1 MTALEL
7 TSIASQRVKHVGNL
21 HILPYVVGGVVRN
34 ALAEPGRV
42 RRGLLKHIWTDLK
55 RFGATSVRN
64 IELSRIRGIDT
75 TVVEGPVAQH
85 GSLIVT
91 ALAKLLECERVF
103 EFGTYRGDTTWL
115 LAHNLPSA
123 RIYTLDLGGPDV
135 AQHAQLELTD
145 PELVT
150 HWDRG
155 ERFRGTPEG
164 RGITQLFGDSATF
177 DFSPYEQKM
186 DLVYIDASHSYSYVR
201 SDTEAALGMISELGT
216 ILWDDYTGY
225 SGVFAYLNELA
236 PALEGPIFHLMD
248 TRLALYSR
256 WPVVVTE

>member
-1 MTALEL
+1 MERAAWRDEPRRSSARRAVCGCGIRALDAPASRREARHHRSMAGQRTQPPQPAGHVSPRFRLRRGRVATAGPADPGPDRAGGAARGWRGVTALEL
-7 TSIASQRVKHVGNL
+7 TSIASQRVKHVGNA
-21 HILPYVVGGVVRN
+21 HI
-34 ALAEPGRV
+34 
-42 RRGLLKHIWTDLK
+42 
-55 RFGATSVRN
+55 
-64 IELSRIRGIDT
+64 
-75 TVVEGPVAQH
+75 
-85 GSLIVT
+85 
-91 ALAKLLECERVF
+91 
-103 EFGTYRGDTTWL
+103 
-115 LAHNLPSA
+115 LPSA

-216 ILWDDYTGY
+216 IVWDDYTGY

-236 PALEGPIFHLMD
+236 PGLDGPIFHLLD

-256 WPVVVTE
+256 WPVVVTD